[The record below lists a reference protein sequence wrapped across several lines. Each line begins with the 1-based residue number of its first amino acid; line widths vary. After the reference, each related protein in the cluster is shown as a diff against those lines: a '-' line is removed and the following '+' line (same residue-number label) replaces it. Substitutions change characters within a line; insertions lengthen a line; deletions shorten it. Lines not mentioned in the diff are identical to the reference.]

1 MLSEERQS
9 HFAHIIVDGIWND
22 DLVEYTDEDA
32 AMRFAK
38 KGVVSFVQEYKEIDE
53 KVCNTVRSL
62 KRNVPEGS
70 TEWDVLYAK
79 YFEEELQ
86 RRGS

>member
-1 MLSEERQS
+1 MLSEERQG
-9 HFAHIIVDGIWND
+9 HFAQLIVDGIWND

-32 AMRFAK
+32 AMRFAR
-38 KGVVSFVQEYKEIDE
+38 KGVVQFVKEYQDIDT
-53 KVCNTVRSL
+53 KVRTTVQNL

-70 TEWDVLYAK
+70 TEWDVLYSK

-86 RRGS
+86 RRGN